1 MGDKMISKK
10 KPDFA
15 SLLEESFKKRKNLET
30 GSRHTAKITT
40 LRDDF
45 LFIKTQENLQGI
57 VSMEEFQG
65 LDTPKEESEIL
76 VFFLR
81 ENHGDYYFT
90 TALSGEDIHPENL
103 QLALERE
110 IPVWGQYS
118 SEVQGGYEVR
128 IGEFLAL
135 CPYSQIDPNSKSK
148 SLHGI
153 RSKFVVHEINS
164 KTRRIVLSSKKLSDK
179 EKELKKEILKDEIK
193 EGSYVTCTVKSIH
206 PFGLIVDMNG
216 FDALVPSSESSFKK
230 NLDLNKEFQ
239 IGQVVRGRILSL
251 DWRENKISLS
261 LKDSMDDP
269 WSKNIPLKEGDIVSA
284 TVEMIKPFGMFVRF
298 NDHFHGLVSNKEG
311 GLPHRIPLNSHY
323 KQGDTIEVFI
333 TEVNPSKKQIAAS
346 VSKAKEAKE
355 KLDYQSYISDQS
367 VSHVS
372 SFGLL
377 LQKNLKKK

>member
-1 MGDKMISKK
+1 M
-10 KPDFA
+10 KPTKTNDFA

-30 GSRHTAKITT
+30 GSRHTAKIIT

-45 LFIKTQENLQGI
+45 LFIKTPEKLQGI

-65 LDTPKEESEIL
+65 METPIENTEIQ

-90 TALSGEDIHPENL
+90 TALSGEDINHDNL
-103 QLALERE
+103 QLAMERE
-110 IPVWGQYS
+110 IPIWGQYA
-118 SEVQGGYEVR
+118 SEAPGGYDVR
-128 IGEFLAL
+128 IGEFSAF
-135 CPYSQIDPNSKSK
+135 CPYSQIDPNTKSK
-148 SLHGI
+148 SLQGV

-179 EKELKKEILKDEIK
+179 EKELKKEILKDELK
-193 EGSYVTCTVKSIH
+193 EGSFVTCTIKSIH

-230 NLDLNKEFQ
+230 NVDLNKEFQ
-239 IGQVVRGRILSL
+239 IGQVIRGKVIGL
-251 DWRENKISLS
+251 DWKDNKISIS
-261 LKDSMDDP
+261 LKDSLDDP
-269 WSKNIPLKEGDIVSA
+269 WLKSIPLKEGDIVTA
-284 TVEMIKPFGMFVRF
+284 TVDIIKPFGMFVRF
-298 NDHFHGLVSNKEG
+298 NDHFHGLVSNKES
-311 GLPHRIPLNSHY
+311 GLPHRIPLSSHY
-323 KQGDTIEVFI
+323 KQGDTLEVFI

-346 VSKAKEAKE
+346 ISKAKEAKE

-377 LQKNLKKK
+377 LQKNLNKK